1 MSVPK
6 SKKQKKQP
14 PQKCSTVAVTRP
26 EDEQDHSELEK
37 KAAAMYGFDIE
48 ADRRLDNEHWERRRR
63 LRDRY
68 HTARCSGSRPGL
80 RSAPHWNSRRPARLN
95 RFLTWLA
102 VARLTCSPANGP
114 TTPAWRFAW
123 AKAWCNATGSIP
135 RIKWI
140 GRCAGGETA
149 T

>member
-1 MSVPK
+1 VQHRRGSR
-6 SKKQKKQP
+6 
-14 PQKCSTVAVTRP
+14 AP

-68 HTARCSGSRPGL
+68 HGALLGLALGSTLEFKTPGTFKPL
-80 RSAPHWNSRRPARLN
+80 SDM
-95 RFLTWLA
+95 
-102 VARLTCSPANGP
+102 VGGGP
-114 TTPAWRFAW
+114 FNLQPVQWTDDTSMALCLGG
-123 AKAWCNATGSIP
+123 KAWCNAKGSIP

-140 GRCAGGETA
+140 GTCAGGETA

>member
-68 HTARCSGSRPGL
+68 HGGCSGSR
-80 RSAPHWNSRRPARLN
+80 SAAHWNSRRPARSN
-95 RFLTWLA
+95 RFLTWLGA
-102 VARLTCSPANGP
+102 ARLTCSPANGP

-123 AKAWCNATGSIP
+123 AKAWCNCQGFDPKDQMDRYVRWWRDGT
-135 RIKWI
+135 
-140 GRCAGGETA
+140 
-149 T
+149 

>member
-1 MSVPK
+1 MRTFLDIAGH
-6 SKKQKKQP
+6 KQAGVG
-14 PQKCSTVAVTRP
+14 STP
-26 EDEQDHSELEK
+26 SSPSELEK

-68 HTARCSGSRPGL
+68 HGALLGLALGSTLEFKTPGTFKPL
-80 RSAPHWNSRRPARLN
+80 SDMVGA
-95 RFLTWLA
+95 
-102 VARLTCSPANGP
+102 ARLTCSPANGP

-123 AKAWCNATGSIP
+123 AKAWCNAKGSIP

-140 GRCAGGETA
+140 GTCAGGETA